1 MNNRAKR
8 IGNLYVALVV
18 ILMAVA
24 IIAAIAGAMSR
35 SKQTAEKG
43 IGKNTDTTAVE
54 DAVKN
59 KETEPASEDVFKPT
73 KNEETKVDETTSAD
87 EETEKTEAEP
97 LPQFVN
103 PTNGSLV
110 KDYSV
115 EVPVFSV
122 TMEDYRT
129 HNGVD
134 IYVQKGERILAAAAG
149 TVKEIWE
156 DPMMG
161 TCMSI
166 SHTGGAETIY
176 KNLAPEIPEG
186 ITVGAQVSEGSFIA
200 VGGES
205 ALTEISEEP
214 HLHFEMKVNGEFV
227 NPCDYI
233 NFENSEEV
241 FEG

>member
-1 MNNRAKR
+1 MNNKAKR
-8 IGNLYVALVV
+8 TGNLYVTLVV

-35 SKQTAEKG
+35 SRQAIEQNV
-43 IGKNTDTTAVE
+43 GKDTTAVE
-54 DAVKN
+54 DAVKD
-59 KETEPASEDVFKPT
+59 KESEPEAEDVFKPSKDSET
-73 KNEETKVDETTSAD
+73 MPEETTAPES
-87 EETEKTEAEP
+87 ETEKTEAEP
-97 LPQFVN
+97 IPQFIN
-103 PTNGSLV
+103 PTNGTLV

-129 HNGVD
+129 HNGID
-134 IYVQKGERILAAAAG
+134 IYVQSGERILAAAGG

-166 SHTGGAETIY
+166 SHSGGAETIY
-176 KNLAPEIPEG
+176 KNLSPEIPEG
-186 ITVGAQVSEGSFIA
+186 IAVGTQVPEGAFIA

-205 ALTEISEEP
+205 ALVEISEEP
-214 HLHFEMKVNGEFV
+214 HLHFEMKVNGEYV

-233 NFENSEEV
+233 DFENSEEV